1 MNKFIL
7 AFIMIIVMT
16 SVSYADSNV
25 YIVQSG
31 GGNVTLDIVLDGN
44 SNTVGTSGNK
54 NLLTGAN
61 LGVDID
67 LVGAGNT
74 VMGDFVGGGEDGETD
89 LKIDQLGSTNVTTIA
104 VGGNSATDDV
114 HILVDRTGSSAVES
128 YTVGSSASVQD
139 VRITADVVGDDI
151 DIMVLENSTATGS
164 DKLTDINIATDSDV
178 VDIDVTHA
186 GGGAH
191 NTILTCTTGTS
202 CAASSFQISQ
212 TGANSTFVDVT
223 VGGSSTDVDVTITD

>member
-44 SNTVGTSGNK
+44 SNTVGTSSDK

-74 VMGDFVGGGEDGETD
+74 VMGDFVGAGEDGETD

>member
-1 MNKFIL
+1 MKKFIL

-16 SVSYADSNV
+16 SVTYADSNV

-31 GGNVTLDIVLDGN
+31 GGNVTFNATLDGN
-44 SNTVGTSGNK
+44 NNAVGTSSDK

-67 LVGAGNT
+67 LVGTGNT
-74 VMGDFVGGGEDGETD
+74 IMGDFVGAGETDETD
-89 LKIDQLGSTNVTTIA
+89 LKIDQLGDTNVATIN
-104 VGGNSATDDV
+104 VGSNSATDDV
-114 HILVDRTGSSAVES
+114 HVLVDRTGSSAVES
-128 YTVGSSASVQD
+128 YTVGSAASVQD
-139 VRITADVVGDDI
+139 VMITADVVGDDI

-191 NTILTCTTGTS
+191 NTIITCTTGTS

-212 TGANSTFVDVT
+212 TGANSSFVDLT
-223 VGGSSTDVDVTITD
+223 VGGTSSDVDVTITE